1 MEKFL
6 WILLFSRLFPA
17 PLWLWPFD
25 CMGMQGRYGSTEGR
39 IFSKAKKGVLY
50 PFAKH
55 EVLRFPHGPNLQFIC
70 FPMLYSHC
78 NMPPARQCAECEAVK
93 KKFYLLPLFS
103 LIFSCSFLVPLNPP
117 CLKPAH
123 PRAPASHCL
132 TSAHPPSLL
141 TPEMVV
147 GLLLPN
153 VIVKSK
159 SELALP
165 SCPAATTIVSEAVPL
180 FKLHLHKMILEPD
193 METEQQGH
201 MGTVCSERKY
211 WRQ

>member
-17 PLWLWPFD
+17 PS
-25 CMGMQGRYGSTEGR
+25 GYGPLTVWACRAAVEAQRGG
-39 IFSKAKKGVLY
+39 FSAKQKREFLY

-78 NMPPARQCAECEAVK
+78 NMPPARQCAESEAVK
-93 KKFYLLPLFS
+93 KKFLLAAPFFSHLQSYLPGPPQPSLPQTCPS
-103 LIFSCSFLVPLNPP
+103 QGTSEPLPHFQHT
-117 CLKPAH
+117 LH
-123 PRAPASHCL
+123 L
-132 TSAHPPSLL
+132 LL
-141 TPEMVV
+141 TPEMAV

-153 VIVKSK
+153 VIVRSK

-165 SCPAATTIVSEAVPL
+165 SCSCIQLQLPL
-180 FKLHLHKMILEPD
+180 SLKQCHFLNCIFTK
-193 METEQQGH
+193 
-201 MGTVCSERKY
+201 
-211 WRQ
+211 